1 MLMAQVL
8 HDSLA
13 DLGTKVSVNVKG
25 MVRPSAP

>member
-1 MLMAQVL
+1 MAQVL

-13 DLGTKVSVNVKG
+13 DLGTKVGVNVKG